1 MRCITTAECEEKVQG
16 LNLKIEGEFVR
27 LINGRV
33 PVSREFQ
40 IPDSTRR
47 QALAINEVFRAFP
60 DDTRE
65 WLLWALEWDIWPSE
79 EYPELW
85 DEIRE
90 HHGEH
95 RWLINAPGHL
105 FAQNEK
111 GLARGMMRLAMLF
124 GWTAF
129 LIPVPASFVVFIDDD
144 ELMSLD
150 APDAS
155 SISALAARVD
165 DIWPKPL

>member
-16 LNLKIEGEFVR
+16 LNLKIERELLR
-27 LINGRV
+27 RINGTP
-33 PVSREFQ
+33 PVSREFK

-47 QALAINEVFRAFP
+47 QALAINAVFHAFRE
-60 DDTRE
+60 DTSE
-65 WLLWALEWDIWPSE
+65 WLLWALDWDIWPNE

-111 GLARGMMRLAMLF
+111 GLARAMMRLAMLF

-129 LIPVPASFVVFIDDD
+129 LIPNPASFVVFIDDD
-144 ELMSLD
+144 ELMSIQAKD
-150 APDAS
+150 MP
-155 SISALAARVD
+155 SISDLAAQ
-165 DIWPKPL
+165 IENLWTGS